1 MRVQS
6 KAEQP
11 RSYFLTDGSNRVY
24 RRNRRHLIK
33 IEEVDV
39 KINKHIERGFS
50 HEQEEQEAPGNVS
63 EQIDYD
69 QEVSSSEDE
78 YNEAQFE
85 QVADDSGA
93 ARVGNESSP
102 TSTGTSGADEDGD
115 TLPEEGVIGRVYR
128 EAKRKAQERL
138 SEFYAKK

>member
-1 MRVQS
+1 MRVRS

-50 HEQEEQEAPGNVS
+50 HEQEKQEAPGNVS